1 MTTWLEDVA
10 AISPLFAAVDDKSWG
25 GEAGVL
31 DQLFLQ
37 IGFNSRFGVEFGQR
51 SLRGSTIDIIARENG
66 WSALYLDCA
75 LSQPVDEEFTVTG
88 GVLKLV
94 RANVSP
100 ENICDILSSHSVP
113 KEIDC
118 LVIDVDGLDYWVWES
133 IGSIFKPRVV
143 VIEFNR
149 NVHFE
154 ISATIQNIKDWSY
167 KKTKD
172 YGASFLALT
181 TLARE
186 LGYRL
191 IHIHGPWNLYF
202 IRDDI
207 DFPINLMVSND
218 LTNDQF
224 LKVTEVE
231 AFYDNLCGGKRPSWI
246 DADMPDICT
255 SPWQILTKRPP
266 TKQVDV
272 TGVPLFV
279 ISDKHDLHWYQQ
291 RSVVEEKESLLYQFL
306 NAEGFDALV
315 DIGANVG
322 MVSCFAHRAA
332 PMLRIFA
339 IEADPKLAL
348 LLNENLIINGIK
360 DAVIINAIAG
370 ENELESFT
378 FSLNP
383 QSTLDN
389 RVSMSNWSSVSV
401 PMIRTGDRLLKLDDP
416 LRKPFIKIDTQGF
429 ELSVLKGLESFL
441 MNHNQWLLK
450 MEFAPN
456 WMTSQGTDPLEVLAY
471 LFNRYEY
478 CEYLERIP
486 FGMKRIEQLFRQPLK
501 EHDSVNFLKHVKSLN
516 RNGLGWVDLLIRP
529 KQTINADRE
538 FFLPSVA

>member
-10 AISPLFAAVDDKSWG
+10 AISPLFAAADDQSWG

-31 DQLFLQ
+31 AKLFLQ
-37 IGFNSRFGVEFGQR
+37 IGFKSKFGVEFGQR
-51 SLRGSTIDIIARENG
+51 SLRGSTIDCIARENG

-75 LSQPVDEEFTVTG
+75 LSEPVVEEATATG

-94 RANVSP
+94 RENISP

-113 KEIDC
+113 DEIDC
-118 LVIDVDGLDYWVWES
+118 LVIDVDGLDYWVWKS

-154 ISATIQNIKDWSY
+154 ISATIQNINGWSY
-167 KKTKD
+167 TKSKN

-202 IRDDI
+202 ISDHI
-207 DFPINLMVSND
+207 DFPINLTVSND

-231 AFYDNLCGGKRPSWI
+231 AFYDNLCRGKRPSWM
-246 DADMPDICT
+246 DTAMPDICT
-255 SPWQILTKRPP
+255 YPWQILTKRPP

-272 TGVPLFV
+272 AGVPLFV
-279 ISDKHDLHWYQQ
+279 ISDKNDLNWYQQ

-306 NAEGFDALV
+306 GAEGFDALV

-332 PMLRIFA
+332 PMLRVFA
-339 IEADPKLAL
+339 VEADPKLAL
-348 LLNENLIINGIK
+348 LLNENFIINGVK
-360 DAVIINAIAG
+360 GAIIVNAIAG
-370 ENELESFT
+370 EAERDSFT

-389 RVSMSNWSSVSV
+389 RVSMSGWSSVSV
-401 PMIRTGDRLLKLDDP
+401 PMIKTGERLLKLNEP

-441 MNHNQWLLK
+441 MNHSDWILK

-456 WMTSQGTDPLEVLAY
+456 WMISQGTDPLEVLAY
-471 LFNRYEY
+471 LSDRYEY

-486 FGMKRIEQLFRQPLK
+486 FGMERMEQLFRQPLK
-501 EHDSVNFLKHVKSLN
+501 KHDSVNFLKHVKSLN
-516 RNGLGWVDLLIRP
+516 HNGLGWVDLLVRP
-529 KQTINADRE
+529 KQVHKAYASIQAPQ
-538 FFLPSVA
+538 L